1 MNTMAR
7 EPSITAPT
15 GTILEIQR
23 MSTEDG
29 PGLRTTV
36 FFKGCSLRCLWCHN
50 PESLEMKPQLH
61 WLEPRC
67 IGCRLCLETCPNGAL
82 SFTDRGIV
90 IDRAVCRG
98 CGACAGECPS
108 TALELLGRS
117 WTVEALV
124 AEVIKDAAYFGE
136 QGGVTVSGGEAA
148 LQAPFVSAFLK
159 ELKGRGIH
167 TALDTSGQCSRAY
180 LDMLLPYTDLVLYD
194 IKETDPDRHRQ
205 FTGSGNELILENL
218 LHVAGYIGTHVLPRE
233 LWIRT
238 PVIPG
243 ATDREETMAG
253 IGAFI
258 AGNLGGRA
266 ARWELCAFNNLCR
279 DKYRRLGMDWVY
291 KEAQLLARETME
303 RLAEAARSSGVD
315 PAIVRWSGSTGINGT
330 EHDRGNKKPATRVC

>member
-1 MNTMAR
+1 LNPMTR
-7 EPSITAPT
+7 EPSITALT

-67 IGCRLCLETCPNGAL
+67 IGCRLCLEVCPNGAL
-82 SFTDRGIV
+82 AFTDRGIV

-136 QGGVTVSGGEAA
+136 HGGITVSGGEAA

-167 TALDTSGQCSRAY
+167 TALDTSGQCSRGY
-180 LDMLLPYTDLVLYD
+180 LDMILPYADLVLYD
-194 IKETDPDRHRQ
+194 IKEIDPIRHKQ

-243 ATDREETMAG
+243 ATDLEETIAG

-258 AGNLGGRA
+258 ADNLGGRVS
-266 ARWELCAFNNLCR
+266 RWELCAFNNLCR
-279 DKYRRLGMDWVY
+279 DKYRRLGMDWAY
-291 KEAQLLARETME
+291 KEARLLDRDTME
-303 RLAEAARSSGVD
+303 RLAGAARSSGVD
-315 PAIVRWSGSTGINGT
+315 PAIVQWNGSTEMDGT
-330 EHDRGNKKPATRVC
+330 EKGGGNKKPTTRVC

>member
-1 MNTMAR
+1 MKGNVSDTGF
-7 EPSITAPT
+7 T

-67 IGCRLCLETCPNGAL
+67 IGCRLCLEMCPNGAL
-82 SFTDRGIV
+82 SLTDKGIV
-90 IDRAVCRG
+90 IDRDICHG
-98 CGACAGECPS
+98 CGTCADECPS
-108 TALELLGRS
+108 TALELLGRR
-117 WTVEALV
+117 WTIETLV
-124 AEVIKDAAYFGE
+124 AEVIKDAPYFGE
-136 QGGVTVSGGEAA
+136 NGGITVSGGEAV

-159 ELKGRGIH
+159 ELKARGIH

-194 IKETDPDRHRQ
+194 IKEIDTDKHRQ
-205 FTGSGNELILENL
+205 FTGSGNDMILENL

-243 ATDREETMAG
+243 STDLAENIAG

-258 AGNLGGRA
+258 AGHISDKVS
-266 ARWELCAFNNLCR
+266 RWELCAFNNLCR
-279 DKYRRLGMDWVY
+279 DKYRRLGMDWAY
-291 KEAQLLARETME
+291 REAKLLDRKTME
-303 RLAEAARSSGVD
+303 RLTDTAKSSGVSPD
-315 PAIVRWSGSTGINGT
+315 IVRWSGSTDMGDMEING
-330 EHDRGNKKPATRVC
+330 GSKKNTTGVC